1 MPTRY
6 CTGIRP
12 PLHPLGASLNKTGL
26 SPALIFFIV
35 FLILLTIKF
44 LSLSLFDCQETPLS
58 HSLTFSLSFRSLVT
72 ARRTGGS
79 GRQQDL
85 KVSQNRKSRKHIP
98 VLLLTLDRCWHV
110 CSQVTLDRCWHVCSQ
125 VLGPFVK
132 KEDAPIT
139 VNVFLMCSWC
149 VSNVCLSSPGPLSER
164 KGERERE
171 REGGRERGRESRKG
185 VTSRGPQVCDC

>member
-1 MPTRY
+1 VICFCKNRLKASSPSPSFYYVRGKCRDSLGHNDEQDRLVPTLLAIFLLCSRKMPTRY

-79 GRQQDL
+79 GR
-85 KVSQNRKSRKHIP
+85 VWSRP
-98 VLLLTLDRCWHV
+98 AARAV
-110 CSQVTLDRCWHVCSQ
+110 
-125 VLGPFVK
+125 
-132 KEDAPIT
+132 A
-139 VNVFLMCSWC
+139 
-149 VSNVCLSSPGPLSER
+149 
-164 KGERERE
+164 
-171 REGGRERGRESRKG
+171 EGSK
-185 VTSRGPQVCDC
+185 T